1 LSNGLYTGVRSLA
14 QLITSVPVKR
24 TPFSD
29 WPCSIARSMDLLGDW
44 WTPLV
49 LRDAFFG
56 VKRFEDFQRDLGIGR
71 NVLTQRLHRLVDEGL
86 FERVPYQEHPV
97 RHEYVL
103 TDKGRDFM
111 PVLMAMSAWGDRWL
125 SAPEGPPITF
135 THKSCAHPTEAH
147 VVCSHCGESIVYG
160 GVRAS
165 RGPGY
170 PT

>member
-1 LSNGLYTGVRSLA
+1 MRSLA
-14 QLITSVPVKR
+14 QLITSVLVKR

-29 WPCSIARSMDLLGDW
+29 WPCSIARSIDLLGDW

-56 VKRFEDFQRDLGIGR
+56 VKRFDDFQRDLGIGR

-97 RHEYVL
+97 RHEYLL

-135 THKSCAHPTEAH
+135 KHKACDHPTEAQ
-147 VVCSHCGESIVYG
+147 VVCSHCGEAIVYG
-160 GVRAS
+160 SVRAS

-170 PT
+170 PS